1 MSRPERRKSS
11 LAGTSPL
18 TPPPVAPAPEAAP
31 AAPAAEVAPRR
42 PAARIAPSTSGGGEP
57 GKPTRTKMNYYA
69 STNQDGRIRA
79 AFYAGRDRYGWRNMT
94 DMQLQGVMGLVEELE
109 KQLNG
114 GEEFEPMPP
123 GTGPVGRP
131 LE

>member
-1 MSRPERRKSS
+1 MSRPERRRSS

-18 TPPPVAPAPEAAP
+18 TPPPMPEPASAPAVEAAP
-31 AAPAAEVAPRR
+31 LR
-42 PAARIAPSTSGGGEP
+42 PAARVAPSTSGGGES

-69 STNQDGRIRA
+69 SANQDGRIRA

-114 GEEFEPMPP
+114 GAEFEPMPP